1 MDDASIDGNVDR
13 GQRSLPAART
23 VTCPTTLGAAAPW
36 QGNSHRSFG
45 ALAGGLD
52 HRGVWRDECYLV
64 LAGEDGNVP

>member
-45 ALAGGLD
+45 SLTGRLD
-52 HRGVWRDECYLV
+52 HLGAWLDEAYRV
-64 LAGEDGNVP
+64 PADEDGNVP